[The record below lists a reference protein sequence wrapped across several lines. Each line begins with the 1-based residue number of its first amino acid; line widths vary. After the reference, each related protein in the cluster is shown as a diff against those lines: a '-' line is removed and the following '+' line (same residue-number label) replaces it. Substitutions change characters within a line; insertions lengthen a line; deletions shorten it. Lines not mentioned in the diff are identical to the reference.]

1 MKFTAVL
8 VFFLSYSFLATAQD
22 VVMLDSA
29 NFVRGTIK
37 GTDYSTVSL
46 LKDDQVEVLY
56 KAKDVKEFLWN
67 GETYVSKPIINNKK
81 VEQRFF
87 KVIEMGTVNM
97 YAIGE
102 QTADPAAA
110 QEKRV
115 RVSPNIGI
123 GMGSGGM
130 GRGGFGGVGIGGGIS
145 IGGGRRNNA
154 KKAPGRKALYF
165 IEKPGSGPMLEIQ
178 LNSSSDQQRVKQ
190 ILLEKLNND
199 EDLAERIKETETFD
213 AKSVAAY
220 VKAYNLMHK

>member
-8 VFFLSYSFLATAQD
+8 LFLVSFSRLAAAQD

-37 GTDYSTVSL
+37 GTDYSTVAL

-87 KVIEMGTVNM
+87 KVVEMGTVNM

-102 QTADPAAA
+102 QTVDPTAP

-115 RVSPNIGI
+115 RVSPSVGI
-123 GMGSGGM
+123 GLGSGGM
-130 GRGGFGGVGIGGGIS
+130 GRAGFGGVGIGGGIS
-145 IGGGRRNNA
+145 IGGGRRSNA

-178 LNSSSDQQRVKQ
+178 LN
-190 ILLEKLNND
+190 
-199 EDLAERIKETETFD
+199 
-213 AKSVAAY
+213 
-220 VKAYNLMHK
+220 